1 MHTVNI
7 FWFNLQLYLGLWL
20 VRTKL
25 LWWWCWFFGG
35 WSMFSAAVCQFI
47 LNTSAAGSSAVG
59 FSWRVDGSKSA
70 QCLSWDAPAVSSA
83 NETAGLLTERTS
95 CRQTSL
101 QPVND
106 TWPSA
111 LLVEKFLFRLS
122 SSWKCCFPP
131 TGKQYFIS
139 LIIKHDI
146 SGWLSLLAD
155 RPIWHFLI
163 IGVGWNVFLFSS
175 IFFIGSVTL
184 AIWILL

>member
-1 MHTVNI
+1 MYIPAHWGEIEILKLFNALHLWCFSRSSPYWTEYLTTSSVFGGDMHFSLFLTVFFLDNCTHHAYCKCVYIYNYYEFNI

-95 CRQTSL
+95 CR
-101 QPVND
+101 
-106 TWPSA
+106 
-111 LLVEKFLFRLS
+111 
-122 SSWKCCFPP
+122 
-131 TGKQYFIS
+131 
-139 LIIKHDI
+139 
-146 SGWLSLLAD
+146 
-155 RPIWHFLI
+155 
-163 IGVGWNVFLFSS
+163 
-175 IFFIGSVTL
+175 
-184 AIWILL
+184 